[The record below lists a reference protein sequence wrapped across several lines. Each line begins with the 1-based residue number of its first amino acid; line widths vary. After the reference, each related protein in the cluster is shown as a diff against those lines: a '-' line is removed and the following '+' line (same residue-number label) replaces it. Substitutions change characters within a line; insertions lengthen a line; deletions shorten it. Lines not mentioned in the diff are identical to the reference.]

1 MGTCGWSDRRADGTT
16 GVSPYRADVDLLLAF
31 AALLLLAVLVSSL
44 AHRTVLSTAALF
56 LVGGFLLGDGT
67 LGVLHIQPQDE
78 IVSGLAELALFS
90 VLFTD
95 GMRVGLGEL
104 RSAWRLPGR
113 ALFLG
118 LPLTLLA
125 TALMAHLVAGLPWVE
140 SFLLGA
146 ALSPTDPV
154 FAAAIVGRE
163 EIPYRLR
170 NLLNVESGLND
181 GLALPV
187 VVVLIA
193 AAGTGTAGFDLVTEV
208 AAGVALGV
216 GVPYVAIRLERS
228 RFFSATTAYEP
239 LNGFAIGL
247 LVLALALLTHANVF
261 LAAFSAGITIATM
274 SPAMRSAFHEF
285 GELVAE
291 LLKLGALLVF
301 GALIS
306 LSFLGDIGVAGY
318 VFALLA
324 LFVARPVALGL
335 ALLRSALDRKERLAA
350 AWFGPKGFASVV
362 YGLLILEAGLGLSDE
377 LFHLVALVVV
387 ASILAHS
394 STDVLVARWF
404 EPGPAPPRG
413 SEEGRP
419 DGAGDDP
426 GAGTEPLAEAEVDTD
441 AASDA
446 APDEAPS
453 GE

>member
-1 MGTCGWSDRRADGTT
+1 M
-16 GVSPYRADVDLLLAF
+16 DLLLAF
-31 AALLLLAVLVSSL
+31 AGMLLLAVLVSSL

-56 LVGGFLLGDGT
+56 LVGGFLLGEGS
-67 LGVLHIQPQDE
+67 LGVLNVRPEDE
-78 IVSGLAELALFS
+78 LVATLAELALFS

-113 ALFLG
+113 ALVLG

-125 TALMAHLVAGLPWVE
+125 TALMAHYVAGLPWLE

-154 FAAAIVGRE
+154 LAAAIVGRE

-187 VVVLIA
+187 VVVLLA
-193 AAGTGTAGFDLVTEV
+193 AAGAESVTNLELVSEVLAGI
-208 AAGVALGV
+208 ALGV
-216 GVPYVAIRLERS
+216 AIPYVAIKLERT
-228 RFFSATTAYEP
+228 RYFSAATAYEP
-239 LNGFAIGL
+239 LNAFAIGL

-261 LAAFSAGITIATM
+261 LAAFSAGITVATM
-274 SPAMRSAFHEF
+274 SPAMRAAFHEF

-306 LSFLGDIGVAGY
+306 LSFLGEIGVRGY

-324 LFVARPVALGL
+324 LVAARPLALGL
-335 ALLRSALDRKERLAA
+335 ALLRSKLTRKETLAA

-362 YGLLILEAGLGLSDE
+362 YGLLILDAGIARRDQ

-394 STDVLVARWF
+394 STDVVVARWF
-404 EPGPAPPRG
+404 EPGPAPPEVEESVDDADPVAE
-413 SEEGRP
+413 SE
-419 DGAGDDP
+419 
-426 GAGTEPLAEAEVDTD
+426 
-441 AASDA
+441 
-446 APDEAPS
+446 
-453 GE
+453 